1 MKVYIVQKSIVGP
14 IHWFG
19 FDISDTLEFNGEILG
34 VFGSENDAYKLVDEL
49 VKKDYEEY
57 GINPDDEDRVEEYNT
72 VFHYEVVK
80 REVK

>member
-1 MKVYIVQKSIVGP
+1 MKVYIVQKSIVGS
-14 IHWFG
+14 IDRFG

-49 VKKDYEEY
+49 VKKDYVEC
-57 GINPDDEDRVEEYNT
+57 GINPDDEDQVEEYNS
-72 VFHYEVVK
+72 VFHYDVVE

>member
-1 MKVYIVQKSIVGP
+1 MKVYIVQKSIVGS
-14 IHWFG
+14 IDRFG

-49 VKKDYEEY
+49 VKKDYVDY
-57 GINPDDEDRVEEYNT
+57 GINPDDEDQVEEYNS
-72 VFHYEVVK
+72 VFHYDVVE

>member
-1 MKVYIVQKSIVGP
+1 MKVYIVQKSIVGS
-14 IHWFG
+14 IDRFG

-49 VKKDYEEY
+49 VKKDYVDY
-57 GINPDDEDRVEEYNT
+57 GINPDDEDQVEEYNS
-72 VFHYEVVK
+72 VVHYDVVE

>member
-1 MKVYIVQKSIVGP
+1 MKVYIVQKSIVGS
-14 IHWFG
+14 IERFG

-49 VKKDYEEY
+49 VKKDYVDY
-57 GINPDDEDRVEEYNT
+57 GINPDDEDQVEEYNS
-72 VFHYEVVK
+72 VFNYDVVE

>member
-1 MKVYIVQKSIVGP
+1 MKVYIVQKSIVGS
-14 IHWFG
+14 IDRFG

-49 VKKDYEEY
+49 VKKDYVDY
-57 GINPDDEDRVEEYNT
+57 GINPDDEDQVEEYNS
-72 VFHYEVVK
+72 VFQYDVVE